1 LSGATEEFDRLLQ
14 NYESLGKLQA
24 KTGVPRVYLALA
36 IIFAGSLIL
45 YSAFGPGLLCNL
57 IGFMYPAYASFKAI
71 ETANPEDDK
80 QWLTYWVVFAAFNIV
95 EVFVD
100 VIMFWFP
107 FYYPFKFGFLIYCFL
122 PQTQGAIFIYENVV
136 QPFLK
141 KHEAAIDSAAAKGLA
156 KAAKKLA
163 EAAEPKKNK

>member
-1 LSGATEEFDRLLQ
+1 MQPA
-14 NYESLGKLQA
+14 
-24 KTGVPRVYLALA
+24 RVS
-36 IIFAGSLIL
+36 I
-45 YSAFGPGLLCNL
+45 
-57 IGFMYPAYASFKAI
+57 PAYASFKAI

-100 VIMFWFP
+100 IIMFWFP

-122 PQTQGAIFIYENVV
+122 PQTKGAIFIYENVV

-141 KHEAAIDSAAAKGLA
+141 KHEGSIDAAAV
-156 KAAKKLA
+156 KAAKSVAKA
-163 EAAEPKKNK
+163 VEESVSKKDK